1 MNPPTPTPATRT
13 PPIPKR
19 ERSSPD
25 GRAPREALS
34 LRFVHV
40 AKALVQVARAEGLV
54 APVFRSPPRLVGVSR
69 SIRHQRDGVVTVSV
83 ALRNRPWGAVLADM
97 VEGVVAT
104 NRLQGVAAD
113 RCRTQLWA
121 CLDEAGER
129 AA

>member
-1 MNPPTPTPATRT
+1 MDAPTPAPEPVKPTTRKPET
-13 PPIPKR
+13 AR
-19 ERSSPD
+19 RV
-25 GRAPREALS
+25 APREALS
-34 LRFVHV
+34 LRFVAV
-40 AKALVQVARAEGLV
+40 AKALVRVARAESLV

-97 VEGVVAT
+97 VEGVVAA

>member
-1 MNPPTPTPATRT
+1 MDAPPPAPVTPKPTT
-13 PPIPKR
+13 PKR

-34 LRFVHV
+34 LRFVAV
-40 AKALVQVARAEGLV
+40 AKALVRVARAERLV

-69 SIRHQRDGVVTVSV
+69 SIRHQQDGVVTVSV

-97 VEGVVAT
+97 VEGVVAA